1 MTVRHSLHAGASPF
15 QTAFLSFGKPALIW
29 IGLGL
34 GSLLIARLNLLF
46 DGDVGAVITVIGV
59 TLILGLSL
67 LRPRISLYVL
77 AFLALAIEQYP
88 KEYGWTK
95 DLYYHNN
102 INNTFRAL
110 SGISVTPL
118 EVHLLLI
125 VAGLLL
131 SFLMLKEP
139 RVPPIAAKPLLFY
152 SSGIVF
158 FVLYGLFRGGEFLPA
173 LWEVRGIIL
182 LVLLMV
188 SVPQLIRTEAH
199 VAQMIWVVIAGLGF
213 RAIEVVYHYANANF
227 TFVGGE
233 GGWGSHEDAG
243 MLGILLVF
251 TYAQRLHKIGQK
263 QQLVLTLLV
272 VPIIFAILAADRRTV
287 YPVLFSALVLVGVLQ
302 PPDVQ
307 RKLMRTT
314 LKAGIVFALYLGVF
328 WNSRSDG
335 IWVMPARSIREGI
348 AGADEA
354 GAEESF
360 SSNLYREAENHDLAR
375 MTRERPLLGS
385 GYGVKIDYYL
395 PIPVGW
401 EMGFYIPHNQ
411 LLGVFAKTG
420 IVGFVIF
427 ILFYLSVLAEISYGF
442 ARLVKDKYLRAVLVF
457 AGVALMNHLV
467 YSFYD
472 LALFHYR
479 CNVFLG
485 ALLGVAATILAI
497 ESEHK
502 KSAPPTTPMERK
514 KYDTP
519 AEWLLNPHEEG
530 VPQLTA

>member
-34 GSLLIARLNLLF
+34 GSFLIASLNLLY
-46 DGDVGAVITVIGV
+46 DGDIGAVLTVIGV
-59 TLILGLSL
+59 TLIPGLSL
-67 LRPRISLYVL
+67 LRPKISLYILV
-77 AFLALAIEQYP
+77 FLGLAIEQYP
-88 KEYGWTK
+88 NDYAWTK
-95 DLYYHNN
+95 DLMYYHDRIGNVLPA
-102 INNTFRAL
+102 F
-110 SGISVTPL
+110 SGISVTQL
-118 EVHLLLI
+118 EVHFLLI
-125 VAGLLL
+125 ISGLLL
-131 SFLMLKEP
+131 RLLMLKEP

-152 SSGIVF
+152 SCGIVF
-158 FVLYGLFRGGEFLPA
+158 FVVYGLFRGGDFLPA
-173 LWEVRGIIL
+173 LWEVRGIIIL
-182 LVLLMV
+182 TLLMV
-188 SVPQLIRTEAH
+188 IVPQLIRTEAH

-213 RAIEVVYHYANANF
+213 RAIEVVYHFVNANF
-227 TFVGGE
+227 TFIGV
-233 GGWGSHEDAG
+233 GWGSHEDAG

-251 TYAQRLHKIGQK
+251 TYVLYLLKIRQK
-263 QQLVLTLLV
+263 QQLVVTLLV
-272 VPIIFAILAADRRTV
+272 VPIILAIVAADRRAV
-287 YPVLFSALVLVGVLQ
+287 YPVLASAFVLVGVLQ
-302 PPDVQ
+302 PPEVQ
-307 RKLMRTT
+307 RKLTRTA

-348 AGADEA
+348 AGADEEGA
-354 GAEESF
+354 GESY

-375 MTRERPLLGS
+375 MARGRPLLGS

-401 EMGFYIPHNQ
+401 ALGFYIPHNQ
-411 LLGVFAKTG
+411 LLAVFAKTG

-457 AGVALMNHLV
+457 AGAALMNHLV

-472 LALFHYR
+472 LTLTFYR

-485 ALLGVAATILAI
+485 TLLGVAATILAV
-497 ESEHK
+497 EGERK
-502 KSAPPTTPMERK
+502 EAAPPSPPEEQKRS
-514 KYDTP
+514 DTP
-519 AEWLLNPHEEG
+519 AHWLLNPHEEG
-530 VPQLTA
+530 APQLTV